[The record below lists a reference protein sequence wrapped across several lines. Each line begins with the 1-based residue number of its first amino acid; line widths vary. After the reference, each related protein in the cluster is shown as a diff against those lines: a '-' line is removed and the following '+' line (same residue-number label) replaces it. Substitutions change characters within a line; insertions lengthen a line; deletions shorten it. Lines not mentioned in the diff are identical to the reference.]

1 MRKLFWPMKS
11 TTLPPHLGSARL
23 LGALMLAM
31 FLLMFVPLIMMGMA
45 TGWPGN
51 LSEPAEVNFGF
62 LLSVRHVMQFGYFVY
77 LLYSL
82 LFYPVVYLL
91 AQHTLGLRPAVNP
104 ALPRLAVGFA
114 LASTLARGM
123 GIMRWLTSMPV
134 LADRYA
140 EASPAE
146 QQSLVY
152 VYEATNSLMGGIG
165 EILGVGMFAGVA
177 LLFINAFMLRHAL
190 WPRAISLLGLV
201 SAFFLLGTTLE
212 VFGIDL
218 GHYLTVSVT
227 IFEFWLLFGGIH
239 LLRAKAPVA

>member
-1 MRKLFWPMKS
+1 
-11 TTLPPHLGSARL
+11 
-23 LGALMLAM
+23 MLAM

-165 EILGVGMFAGVA
+165 EILGVGMFAGVV
-177 LLFINAFMLRHAL
+177 LYRLRFL
-190 WPRAISLLGLV
+190 SSGCFSVGSISYMPRPQLP
-201 SAFFLLGTTLE
+201 
-212 VFGIDL
+212 DL
-218 GHYLTVSVT
+218 GYGSVIQFCT
-227 IFEFWLLFGGIH
+227 
-239 LLRAKAPVA
+239 RARYKD